1 MRGRTSARASWR
13 SLKVF
18 WIFLPFTVAYLRDRR
33 RYVLFGSGRRVSAE
47 RQRRRATRLLETL
60 IDLGPTFI
68 KLGQLLS
75 TRPDVLPPVY
85 LEVMGTLQ
93 DDVPPAPW
101 SEAEAV
107 IEDELGPV
115 DEHFEAFDTDPISGA
130 SLGQVYRATVED
142 EPVAVKVRRPG
153 VESLVEADLVV
164 IRWILRIALPFV
176 DDARA
181 FSIRNLADEFG
192 RTIREEMDYHH
203 ERAMLE
209 EIRGNFVD
217 RPSVRM
223 PRVVDT
229 HSGERVLTME
239 YVEGTKVTDVEGLR
253 ARAIDRTAVAERLE
267 LAYFR
272 MIVEDGVF
280 HADPHPG
287 NIAVQD
293 DGTIV
298 FYDFGITGRV
308 PPFVQG
314 KIVDFYV
321 GIVNDDI
328 DAILDTLVEVGTL
341 SPDADR
347 RVMGEIL
354 EIAIEDARGR
364 TVEQYRIQQIVRQIE
379 ESIYEFPLR
388 LPANLALILRVATVV
403 EGVCVT
409 LNPEYDF
416 IAVASNY
423 LREQGYIEESVRQF
437 LGDARGDLTQAAR
450 SSVAIPP
457 KLEDAL
463 DRVEHGDF
471 RVEANL
477 VDENRLLDRLAR
489 RVVLGLLA
497 SAAVVSGAI
506 LLAADEAVASAIA
519 IAGALGIVLVLWH
532 SLRRRRRGIRAR
544 PQFTRQEMR
553 RRRGEE

>member
-1 MRGRTSARASWR
+1 MTGRTTLRSGWR
-13 SLKVF
+13 FLKVF
-18 WIFLPFTVAYLRDRR
+18 WVFLPFAVTYLRDRR
-33 RYVLFGSGRRVSAE
+33 RFLLVGPGRRVGVD
-47 RQRRRATRLLETL
+47 RQRRRAQRLLEAL
-60 IDLGPTFI
+60 IGLGPTFI

-85 LEVMGTLQ
+85 IDVMSTLQ

-101 SEAEAV
+101 SEVESV

-115 DEHFEAFDTDPISGA
+115 DERFDDFDTDPISGA
-130 SLGQVYRATVED
+130 SLGQVYRATVGGD
-142 EPVAVKVRRPG
+142 PVAVKVRRPG
-153 VESLVEADLVV
+153 VEPLVEADLVV
-164 IRWILRIALPFV
+164 IRWILRFALPFV

-192 RTIREEMDYHH
+192 RTIREEMDYLH

-209 EIRGNFVD
+209 EIHENFLD
-217 RPSVRM
+217 RPTVKM

-239 YVEGTKVTDVEGLR
+239 YLRGTKVTDVETLEERG
-253 ARAIDRTAVAERLE
+253 IDRTAVAEQLE

-328 DAILDTLVEVGTL
+328 DAILDTLIEVGTL

-354 EIAIEDARGR
+354 QIAIEDARGR

-416 IAVASNY
+416 IAVASDY

-437 LGDARGDLTQAAR
+437 IEDTRMDLTRAAR

-463 DRVEHGDF
+463 DRIEHEQF

-477 VDENRLLDRLAR
+477 VDDDHLLDRLAY

-497 SAAVVSGAI
+497 AAAVLSGAI
-506 LLAADEAVASAIA
+506 LFATNEPTAAAVAL
-519 IAGALGIVLVLWH
+519 AGALVIVLVLGR

-553 RRRGEE
+553 RRRGDE